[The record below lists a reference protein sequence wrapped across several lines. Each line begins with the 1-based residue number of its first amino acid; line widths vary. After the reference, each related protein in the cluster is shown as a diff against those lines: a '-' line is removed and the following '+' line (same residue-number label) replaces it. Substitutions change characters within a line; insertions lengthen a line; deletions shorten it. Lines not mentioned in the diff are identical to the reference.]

1 MLNKETEISELKGI
15 GSKTLPLYHN
25 LKIYT
30 VGELLSHIPFRYRD
44 TSNVISISQFKERGE
59 GTFLAEIEDVK
70 TTYFR
75 KKITTVKVKDD
86 TGNLRLVFFNQ
97 PYLSKTL
104 DKNSLYLFDAK
115 YTTSRNGK
123 TKNIY
128 NPKFE
133 KFKESREKQLHIGKI
148 IGIYPETKGLTSA
161 FIRRMIK
168 GLENDIPRIFKD
180 PLEKYIKNGNFK
192 LTSIADAIKKVHFP
206 RNQEDIKD
214 GRERLAFDEM
224 LRIAL
229 KIESDNLKRKEL
241 RGKRMKILSKYLNL
255 FIKSLPYKLTNDQS
269 RAIEEILEDCSSRKP
284 MNRLLNGDVGS
295 GKTVVCATA
304 ILNCIKNGYSAIL
317 LAPTTILATQHY
329 NSFRKLFKDF
339 NIEIELAISSE
350 KNISDADNKLIIGTH
365 AILFEKNLPK
375 DMNLVVIDEQ
385 HRFGVE
391 QREFFKRE
399 SKYTPHYLTMT
410 ATPIP
415 RSLTEIFF
423 GGLDVSEIREKPLG
437 RKEVKTYY
445 TPSEKRLECF
455 NWVREKILEDKER
468 NLRSQAFVIY
478 PLIDESDASNYKS
491 VLNEFE
497 SLKNLLNG
505 LHVEYLHGRLKDCE
519 KEKILE
525 DFRDGKIDMLFST
538 TVIEVGIDIPNATMM
553 IIEDAD
559 KFGLAQLH
567 QLRGRIGRN
576 ERESSCFLIPSS
588 IAENDSSARERL
600 MYFAEHVSGFEVA
613 EYDLR
618 RRGPGEVY
626 GIRQSGIPIFKV
638 ADIYDINLLRKA
650 RDVAKDLLQE
660 DNVTDFIL
668 ENLFR

>member
-180 PLEKYIKNGNFK
+180 PLEKYIMNGNLK
-192 LTSIADAIKKVHFP
+192 LTPIADAIKKVHFP

-229 KIESDNLKRKEL
+229 KIESDNLRRKESK
-241 RGKRMKILSKYLNL
+241 GKRMKIFSKDLNF

-269 RAIEEILEDCSSRKP
+269 RAIDEILEDCSSRKP

-339 NIEIELAISSE
+339 DIEIELAISSE

-519 KEKILE
+519 KERILE

>member
-180 PLEKYIKNGNFK
+180 PLEKYIMSGNLK
-192 LTSIADAIKKVHFP
+192 LTPIADAIKKVHFP

-229 KIESDNLKRKEL
+229 KIESDNLRRKESK
-241 RGKRMKILSKYLNL
+241 GKRMKIFSKDLNF

-269 RAIEEILEDCSSRKP
+269 RAIDEILEDCNSSKP

-339 NIEIELAISSE
+339 DIEIELAISSE

-519 KEKILE
+519 KERILE

>member
-44 TSNVISISQFKERGE
+44 TSNVISISQFKEQGE

-133 KFKESREKQLHIGKI
+133 KFKKSREKQLHIGKI

-168 GLENDIPRIFKD
+168 GLENDIPKIFKD
-180 PLEKYIKNGNFK
+180 PLEKYIMSGNLK
-192 LTSIADAIKKVHFP
+192 LTPIADAIKKVHFP

-229 KIESDNLKRKEL
+229 KIESDNLRRKEL

-269 RAIEEILEDCSSRKP
+269 RAIDEILEDCNSSKP

-339 NIEIELAISSE
+339 DIEIELAISSE

-491 VLNEFE
+491 VLNEFK

-519 KEKILE
+519 KERILE

>member
-133 KFKESREKQLHIGKI
+133 KFKKSREKQLHIGKI

-229 KIESDNLKRKEL
+229 KIESDNLRRKEL

-339 NIEIELAISSE
+339 DIEIELAISSE

-491 VLNEFE
+491 VLNEFK

>member
-133 KFKESREKQLHIGKI
+133 KFKKSREKQLHIGKI

-180 PLEKYIKNGNFK
+180 PLEKYIMSGNLK
-192 LTSIADAIKKVHFP
+192 LTPIADAIKKVHFP

-229 KIESDNLKRKEL
+229 KIESDNLRRKESK
-241 RGKRMKILSKYLNL
+241 GKRMKIFSKDLNF

-269 RAIEEILEDCSSRKP
+269 RAIDEILEDCSSRKP

-339 NIEIELAISSE
+339 DIEIELAISSE

-519 KEKILE
+519 KERILE

>member
-44 TSNVISISQFKERGE
+44 TSNVISISQFKEQGE

-133 KFKESREKQLHIGKI
+133 KFKKSREKQLHIGKI

-180 PLEKYIKNGNFK
+180 PLEKYIMNGNLK
-192 LTSIADAIKKVHFP
+192 LTPIADAIKKVHFP

-229 KIESDNLKRKEL
+229 KIESDNLRRKESK
-241 RGKRMKILSKYLNL
+241 GKRMKIFSKDLNF

-269 RAIEEILEDCSSRKP
+269 RAIDEILEDCSSRKP

-339 NIEIELAISSE
+339 DIEIELAISSE

-491 VLNEFE
+491 VLNEFK

-519 KEKILE
+519 KERILE

>member
-25 LKIYT
+25 LKINT
-30 VGELLSHIPFRYRD
+30 VSELLSHIPFRYRD
-44 TSNVISISQFKERGE
+44 TSNVISISQFKEQGE

-133 KFKESREKQLHIGKI
+133 KFKKSREKQLHIGKI

-180 PLEKYIKNGNFK
+180 PLEKYIMSGNLK
-192 LTSIADAIKKVHFP
+192 LTPIADAIKKVHFP

-229 KIESDNLKRKEL
+229 KIESDNLRRKEL

-269 RAIEEILEDCSSRKP
+269 RAIDEILEDCNSSKP

-339 NIEIELAISSE
+339 DIEIELAISSE

-491 VLNEFE
+491 VLNEFK

-519 KEKILE
+519 KERILE

>member
-30 VGELLSHIPFRYRD
+30 VSELLSHIPFRYRD
-44 TSNVISISQFKERGE
+44 TSNVISISQFKEQGE
-59 GTFLAEIEDVK
+59 GTFLAEIEDIK

-75 KKITTVKVKDD
+75 KKITTVKIKDD
-86 TGNLRLVFFNQ
+86 TGTLRLVFFNQ
-97 PYLSKTL
+97 PYLSNTL
-104 DKNSLYLFDAK
+104 NKNSLYLFDAK

-180 PLEKYIKNGNFK
+180 PLEKYIMSGNLK
-192 LTSIADAIKKVHFP
+192 LTPIADAIKKVHFP
-206 RNQEDIKD
+206 RNQEDIKN

-269 RAIEEILEDCSSRKP
+269 HAIEEILEDCSSRKP

-339 NIEIELAISSE
+339 DIEIELAISSE

-519 KEKILE
+519 KERILE